1 MKIFLE
7 GSKFT
12 ISLST
17 PCPVNIRSA
26 PFLVATDSI
35 LRGSFR
41 KRFDIQHMDFCH
53 CITNKLKSTAT
64 PLRSKRIYPRM
75 KVIPSLFVGRS
86 VGSRW
91 LAASVIA
98 LLAIF
103 FGSVTGAAN
112 DLFSSNVVT
121 LTSSNWKEHVV
132 DNPHMVLVNICRKGW
147 GYCQLL
153 QPWVITLCCNADGN
167 FPQYISE
174 FDSFCYIHLSHYFF
188 SVSDSRHAL
197 LFFYPRICMFREWE
211 KLAASVKGMVTI
223 AYWDT
228 QVSFRNQK

>member
-1 MKIFLE
+1 MPPKYWFCPLFGLLQIWFFFFEDLSEAFWHPAHGFLLL
-7 GSKFT
+7 FH
-12 ISLST
+12 
-17 PCPVNIRSA
+17 
-26 PFLVATDSI
+26 
-35 LRGSFR
+35 
-41 KRFDIQHMDFCH
+41 QQ
-53 CITNKLKSTAT
+53 LKSTAP

-153 QPWVITLCCNADGN
+153 QPWVITLCHSR
-167 FPQYISE
+167 FPSMI
-174 FDSFCYIHLSHYFF
+174 F
-188 SVSDSRHAL
+188 SVISIFLITFSPFPILDTHFCSFILVSVCLENGRSWRHPLRAWWPL
-197 LFFYPRICMFREWE
+197 PIGIL
-211 KLAASVKGMVTI
+211 K
-223 AYWDT
+223 
-228 QVSFRNQK
+228 